1 MYTTS
6 SRGNSPA
13 PEILVKVVST
23 TEELIQAF
31 VVRAAVFMA
40 EQRCPYGEEFDGNDF
55 TATHLIGYVDGEP
68 AGTLRLRYFADFA
81 KAERAAV
88 RREFRGHGLNRQL
101 LDFAVGLVQRKGYTR
116 LYGSAQ
122 KRLLDY
128 WRGLGFEPLPKPE
141 FHFSDHEYVPI
152 LRLVV
157 TDEAA
162 LDEGAPDMILNR
174 REGEWDRPGVLE
186 MSQSRSPT
194 NPVSND

>member
-1 MYTTS
+1 MYSTS
-6 SRGNSPA
+6 SPGNSPVPA
-13 PEILVKVVST
+13 ILVKVAGSI
-23 TEELIQAF
+23 EELMQAF

-68 AGTLRLRYFADFA
+68 AGTLRLRYFAGFA

-88 RREFRGHGLNRQL
+88 RKEFRGYGLNRQL
-101 LDFAVGLVQRKGYTR
+101 LDFAVCLVRRKGYTR

-128 WRGLGFEPLPKPE
+128 WRGLGFEPLSKPE

-152 LRLVV
+152 LRPV
-157 TDEAA
+157 TPDDAILDEAT
-162 LDEGAPDMILNR
+162 PDMVLNR
-174 REGEWDRPGVLE
+174 KEGEWDRPGILE
-186 MSQSRSPT
+186 ESQGRPPT
-194 NPVSND
+194 NPVSGD

>member
-6 SRGNSPA
+6 TRGNVPA
-13 PEILVKVVST
+13 PEILVKVVGT
-23 TEELIQAF
+23 VEELMQAF

-55 TATHLIGYVDGEP
+55 SATHLIGYVDGEP
-68 AGTLRLRYFADFA
+68 AGTLRLRYFAGFA

-88 RREFRGHGLNRQL
+88 RKEFRGYGLNRAL
-101 LDFAVGLVQRKGYTR
+101 LDFAVGMVQRKGYTR

-122 KRLLDY
+122 KRLLSY
-128 WRGLGFEPLPKPE
+128 WRSLGFEPLPKPE

-152 LRLVV
+152 LRPVAAV
-157 TDEAA
+157 EGA
-162 LDEGAPDMILNR
+162 LDEDAPDMVLNR

-186 MSQSRSPT
+186 VSQSRLPT

>member
-13 PEILVKVVST
+13 PKLLVKVADSI
-23 TEELIQAF
+23 EELMQAF

-68 AGTLRLRYFADFA
+68 AGTLRLRYFARFA

-88 RREFRGHGLNRQL
+88 RKEFRGYGLNRQL

-122 KRLLDY
+122 KRLLGY
-128 WRGLGFEPLPKPE
+128 WRSLGFEPLSKPE

-152 LRLVV
+152 MRPVV
-157 TDEAA
+157 ARDAA
-162 LDEGAPDMILNR
+162 LDEATPDMVLNR

-186 MSQSRSPT
+186 ESQSRLPT